1 MRPGQELYEDLAKV
15 RSLLV
20 SSPLVG
26 SLEETRAPL
35 ERAIEALRAGLQ
47 EAEPV
52 SDDMRHRLQ
61 REVAEIGQLM
71 GGLGQWLTAHG
82 ALTPT
87 YNRQAEFEMET
98 GGGLT
103 VDG

>member
-15 RSLLV
+15 RMLLV
-20 SSPLVG
+20 ASPLVN

-35 ERAIEALRAGLQ
+35 ERAIESLRESLRRV
-47 EAEPV
+47 EPL
-52 SDDMRHRLQ
+52 SDDMRRRLQ
-61 REVAEIGQLM
+61 REVAEIRQLM
-71 GGLGQWLTAHG
+71 GGLGQWLTAYG

-87 YNRQAEFEMET
+87 YNRLAEFEIET